1 MISTADLREKEII
14 NILDGRRL
22 GYVAD
27 IEINLDKGKIEAII
41 VPEPGKFLGLFR
53 KESDFV
59 IEWDEIKKIGEDVIL
74 VELKNVIITHDFDKQ
89 EDTDE

>member
-89 EDTDE
+89 EDIDE